1 MSANVPGVCCKQEII
16 CLLSARNGPFPT
28 CVTGAQGESSE
39 VNAPFPET
47 VLLWEKKALPVKL
60 HQLWCLFFVFPR
72 LDAAGI
78 KWRDGGGGAVANCSR
93 SGSLQPSPS
102 PDKSLHVHH

>member
-28 CVTGAQGESSE
+28 CVTGTQGESSE

-47 VLLWEKKALPVKL
+47 VLLWKKKYS
-60 HQLWCLFFVFPR
+60 Q
-72 LDAAGI
+72 
-78 KWRDGGGGAVANCSR
+78 
-93 SGSLQPSPS
+93 
-102 PDKSLHVHH
+102 